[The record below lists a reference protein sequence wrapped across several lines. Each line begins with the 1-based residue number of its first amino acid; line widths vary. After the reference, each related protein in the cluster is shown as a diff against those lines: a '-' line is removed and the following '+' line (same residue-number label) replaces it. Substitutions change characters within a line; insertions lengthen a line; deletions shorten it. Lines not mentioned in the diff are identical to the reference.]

1 MSFNPVLALIN
12 VLGLWAAL
20 ALPLLRVAP
29 NRLVSGDP
37 VYLAELLQ
45 TPSRGLFPAGWVVL
59 IVAAMVAA
67 IFGSARRWV
76 HWGVVGIAAVWMA
89 TLVWLAGHHA
99 SATALTESPLA
110 RTALGA
116 GFWSLIAL
124 SWLLCLDAVE
134 RLQIGFLPRMAL
146 VASVAVPMASV
157 VGLGYCDELSIL
169 KEYANRSD
177 VFASAVLRH
186 LQIVATAIVPTVLLG
201 LPLAWAAYRH
211 ARVHSLLFPFLNLV
225 QTIPSIALFG
235 LFMAPLAWMAASYPL
250 LGRAGIRGVG
260 LAPAVLALFLYSLLP
275 VVRSAVAGLQQVPGA
290 VKTAARGM
298 GMGAGAIFWR
308 VEVPLALPVLLLGLR
323 AAVVQTIG
331 LAAVTALVGAGGLGS
346 LMFEGLFSGANELVL
361 LGVVPIVVLAV
372 LADGMFKALSAVLKG
387 PVA

>member
-211 ARVHSLLFPFLNLV
+211 ARVHSLMFPFLNLV

-235 LFMAPLAWMAASYPL
+235 LFMAPLAWMAARKS
-250 LGRAGIRGVG
+250 
-260 LAPAVLALFLYSLLP
+260 
-275 VVRSAVAGLQQVPGA
+275 VV
-290 VKTAARGM
+290 
-298 GMGAGAIFWR
+298 
-308 VEVPLALPVLLLGLR
+308 
-323 AAVVQTIG
+323 
-331 LAAVTALVGAGGLGS
+331 
-346 LMFEGLFSGANELVL
+346 
-361 LGVVPIVVLAV
+361 
-372 LADGMFKALSAVLKG
+372 
-387 PVA
+387 